1 MSATQ
6 LQSHSGKALV
16 LILAAL
22 GIPTAQATTFCM
34 LAAETYYQ
42 QLYCEVTAGGGGG
55 ALPSF
60 ADFKRNNPTVQ
71 ALLLKRPA
79 KRLGIEVAL
88 PQSEKRKQI
97 AVDPDAPL
105 PSQAAAPERRAES
118 SARTPVPDAARAAL
132 LSAGLAAC
140 RLQGAEIACGE
151 RRYELTG
158 NRANR
163 HLRAGALGEENRMN
177 LPVFAGNLADAPS
190 VGNYLYRAYQ
200 RYVEKML
207 DIGLGGATMNYGKFA
222 FLFKDLSEK
231 GVDFAGRFET
241 MYRYLRK
248 DKASIGVSGQVQPD
262 QRLRLVDCG
271 GLGERII
278 VCARSG
284 RNYVYLHR

>member
-1 MSATQ
+1 MTAKL

-42 QLYCEVTAGGGGG
+42 QLYCEVTASGGGG

-88 PQSEKRKQI
+88 PQTEKRI
-97 AVDPDAPL
+97 AIDPAVPL
-105 PSQAAAPERRAES
+105 PSQGAAPERQAES
-118 SARTPVPDAARAAL
+118 PNRAPVPGAAQPAL
-132 LSAGLAAC
+132 QSTGLAAC
-140 RLQGAEIACGE
+140 RLQGAEITCGE
-151 RRYELTG
+151 RHYELTG

-163 HLRAGALGEENRMN
+163 HLRPGALGEENRMN
-177 LPVFAGNLADAPS
+177 LPVFAGNHADAPS

-241 MYRYLRK
+241 MYRFLRK
-248 DKASIGVSGQVQPD
+248 DKASIGVSGQAHPD